1 MLSTFTLIRGPA
13 DKASSSTHGFPVYDN
28 SAVAHWHPLHLAA
41 EGRWR
46 IADGGWR
53 VEPQPAPCHAY
64 LRAGQAR
71 QSAASGGDLTSFA
84 GSAAVPQGFAMHQRL
99 KKKKNTESCNREAI
113 TIRISGKQDEG
124 PKRASEQLRPTSSA
138 HTDSSL
144 AAANSD
150 DAQLALSS
158 SPPAL
163 HST

>member
-99 KKKKNTESCNREAI
+99 KKKKKMQNPVTVRLSL
-113 TIRISGKQDEG
+113 SGYLENKMKAQSE
-124 PKRASEQLRPTSSA
+124 RASSSDQHHQPTPTLPWLRRTLTTP
-138 HTDSSL
+138 
-144 AAANSD
+144 N
-150 DAQLALSS
+150 
-158 SPPAL
+158 
-163 HST
+163 